1 MHRAFALESRD
12 CDPNSP
18 PLNEKNVFHS
28 AFAPSNPGVACRS
41 TSQVCL
47 RQVAARK
54 AAPITSVTMA
64 GESPRLNNFKKLLS
78 TAALSALLML
88 PVAAPAK
95 EQLGGTFKILQG
107 ASSTQV
113 TGDARRP

>member
-1 MHRAFALESRD
+1 
-12 CDPNSP
+12 
-18 PLNEKNVFHS
+18 
-28 AFAPSNPGVACRS
+28 
-41 TSQVCL
+41 
-47 RQVAARK
+47 VAARK

-113 TGDARRP
+113 TGDARRPYTKRTTQYCKKIYKSLQTCFESLKTQT